1 MIAVFCIGL
10 SSIFSDILSNILKKT
25 TMGQPQTRLYIL
37 PFFFKYIDFFLVFLN
52 YDGNNSEGIMAF
64 FIKMK
69 VPKDK

>member
-1 MIAVFCIGL
+1 
-10 SSIFSDILSNILKKT
+10 
-25 TMGQPQTRLYIL
+25 MGQPQTRLYIL